1 MRLLAVGRRSAPIR
15 PLQPRQV
22 PALSRHGSLPPIKP
36 QRTPSVSPNLPRS
49 GAASLPE
56 EHIHHPN
63 GAKNIRLTFRLFLD
77 HLAQKQRDA
86 LAQITITSTF
96 CFLKYNKRQ
105 LARLKGLRTLHI
117 IQEHRP
123 NLGSMYDEI
132 SYGWKHAGGFP
143 RSLRGVKLRRLQ
155 SVRFSL
161 ALRSPKHKRTASSE
175 DAIVRAQTSALTR
188 LLRLVEARLFY
199 SLAGRPMPLAIS
211 EEREENGDCFEE
223 RLRSLRRSR
232 SSTALR

>member
-1 MRLLAVGRRSAPIR
+1 VRPFALYNHDKCQPSPGTDPSRLLNLSVLLAC
-15 PLQPRQV
+15 RQIYLEA
-22 PALSRHGSLPPIKP
+22 ALLPFQKNTFII
-36 QRTPSVSPNLPRS
+36 QTGEL
-49 GAASLPE
+49 
-56 EHIHHPN
+56 

-199 SLAGRPMPLAIS
+199 SLAGHPMPLAIS